1 MPKFAANLSMLYT
14 EHPFIERFAAA
25 AADGF
30 KAVEYVSPYEEA
42 PEAIAGELAR
52 HGLQQALFNLPAG
65 NWAAGERG
73 IACLPDRVAEFQ
85 ASVTRAI
92 EYADTLGCH
101 KVNCLAGIAPAG
113 MEPDVAEATLVDNL
127 RHAAE
132 RLADAGISLVFEAI
146 NTRDIPGYFVT
157 TTDQAERIMD
167 RVGRANLLIQYDFYH
182 TQIMQGD
189 LVSTFERLQSKIG
202 HVQIAD
208 NPGRHEPGT
217 GEINHDFIF
226 RRLDELGYDGW
237 VGCEY
242 KPAAGTSA
250 GLGWMRAYQQ
260 KGIAS

>member
-30 KAVEYVSPYEEA
+30 RAVEYVSPYEET
-42 PEAIAGELAR
+42 PEAIAAELAR
-52 HGLQQALFNLPAG
+52 HDLQQVLFNLPAG
-65 NWAAGERG
+65 DWAAGERG
-73 IACLPDRVAEFQ
+73 IGCLPDRVAEFEV
-85 ASVTRAI
+85 SVDRAI
-92 EYADTLGCH
+92 AYADALGCR

-113 MEPDVAEATLVDNL
+113 VEPDVLQDTLVGNL

-132 RLADAGISLVFEAI
+132 RLEDAGIALVFEPI
-146 NTRDIPGYFVT
+146 NTRDIRGYVLT

-167 RVGRANLLIQYDFYH
+167 RVGHANLLIQYDFYH
-182 TQIMQGD
+182 MQIMQGD
-189 LVSTFERLQSKIG
+189 LVATFERLQDKIG

-217 GEINHDFIF
+217 GEIDYDFVF
-226 RRLDELGYDGW
+226 KRLDALGYDGW

-242 KPAAGTSA
+242 RPAAGTSD
-250 GLGWMRAYQQ
+250 GLGWLKAFQ
-260 KGIAS
+260 